1 MAINL
6 VKNKVNE
13 LEHLYSYLLTKY
25 LKGKGDGM
33 SLTSLYSRVSKV
45 EEGAFE
51 RVSYLEYV
59 SNEDAFVLQYAIT
72 DSSSI
77 QAKDVA
83 IQSKANPKTYL
94 PVISDRVKIS
104 ESDFEEAKAFFFE
117 KLVSFKSLDKS
128 EDYRL
133 SVNWKYQKVYYPWSP
148 DKVGIAIYFKD
159 AEEKQKLSDIRQM
172 YRDFSNFMYSSARLY
187 SSPEEELESHFLMGY
202 KDHELSGK
210 TSGDGYEGSAEVA
223 FGKHYGEYC
232 ALCNKLGIKP
242 ATVIY
247 YD

>member
-1 MAINL
+1 M
-6 VKNKVNE
+6 
-13 LEHLYSYLLTKY
+13 YS
-25 LKGKGDGM
+25 G
-33 SLTSLYSRVSKV
+33 VSKV

-59 SNEDAFVLQYAIT
+59 SNEDAFVLQYVIPNG
-72 DSSSI
+72 SSI
-77 QAKDVA
+77 KTKDVA
-83 IQSKANPKTYL
+83 IQSKANPKTYQ
-94 PVISDRVKIS
+94 PVISDRFKIS
-104 ESDFEEAKAFFFE
+104 DSDFKEAKDFFFE

-133 SVNWKYQKVYYPWSP
+133 FVNWKYQKVSYPWSP

-159 AEEKQKLSDIRQM
+159 AEEKQKLNDIRQM

-187 SSPEEELESHFLMGY
+187 SSPEEELESHFLRGY

-210 TSGDGYEGSAEVA
+210 TSGDGYDGSAEVA
-223 FGKHYGEYC
+223 FGKHYSEYV
-232 ALCNKLGIKP
+232 AWCNKLGINP
-242 ATVIY
+242 AKVVY

>member
-6 VKNKVNE
+6 VKTKVNE
-13 LEHLYSYLLTKY
+13 LEQLYSFLLTKY
-25 LKGKGDGM
+25 LESKGKGV
-33 SLTSLYSRVSKV
+33 SLTSLYNGVSKI

-59 SNEDAFVLQYAIT
+59 SNEDAFVLHYANT
-72 DSSSI
+72 NGSTI
-77 QAKDVA
+77 QKNDVA
-83 IQSKANPKTYL
+83 IQSEANPKTYR
-94 PVISDRVKIS
+94 PVVSDRIKISDSNFK
-104 ESDFEEAKAFFFE
+104 EAKDFFFE

-133 SVNWKYQKVYYPWSP
+133 FVNWKYQKVSYPWSP
-148 DKVGIAIYFKD
+148 DKVAIAIYFKD

-187 SSPEEELESHFLMGY
+187 SSPEEEIEYHFLKGY
-202 KDHELSGK
+202 KDHELSAK
-210 TSGDGYEGSAEVA
+210 AYGDGYEGSTESA
-223 FGKHYGEYC
+223 FGRSYSDYV
-232 ALCNKLGIKP
+232 AWCNKLGINP
-242 ATVIY
+242 AKVVY